1 MEIEQMLAKADK
13 IADYYV
19 KLQQKIFYLLIDSF
33 KTTRPELINQD
44 DPDSILEWRLR
55 ALSKIGALT
64 KDTIK
69 IVSNTSGKS
78 ESYIYDLIKDDGL
91 EVAKDIN
98 AELSDAL
105 KQNKPI
111 SPEVNS
117 IISSYAAQTF
127 RDINNNVNQSLLST
141 NYSKNGAVRAY
152 QDIINQTVLE
162 VQTGLKTPDRALKDN
177 IYKWRDNGIKT
188 NLVDKAGHNWS
199 LEGYTRTVIRTT
211 AARTYNDLRIQ
222 SMKDFDSVLATM
234 SSHPASRPACAP
246 IQGKIVNIVPRES
259 PRCDPEYPSIYD
271 YGYGKPSGCFGIN
284 CGHKLYPYIKGVSHN
299 FQKQYDPKEA
309 VEKQKIQQKQRYYE
323 RNIRRL
329 KYDLD
334 LARRQNDVSSER
346 KFNQAIRGYQSKLR
360 EIVKNNDFL
369 TRQYDREQIGNPRIR
384 SHEVLKKE
392 LAALHKEYGPHG
404 FPKDVQE
411 YKKLLYNKDTG
422 GIVNAYVKARRQ
434 GMVEPVVTYQDF
446 INIDREF
453 DKKISGSYTQNGLL
467 IKGLSDH
474 AIPRIFGARFD
485 HSHRDSKGN
494 PLRRIGTDI
503 DTINKVLKNGN
514 QIEDSDKAEGY
525 AYDGWK
531 VFVSKITGLVITIEP
546 SKRKKIKNESKVG

>member
-309 VEKQKIQQKQRYYE
+309 VKKQKIQQKQRYYE

-334 LARRQNDVSSER
+334 LARRQNDVASER

-360 EIVKNNDFL
+360 DLVKANDFL
-369 TRQYDREQIGNPRIR
+369 TRQYDREQIVQTVTKIDKTNKTQSQLYVETMLR
-384 SHEVLKKE
+384 S
-392 LAALHKEYGPHG
+392 GQWG
-404 FPKDVQE
+404 
-411 YKKLLYNKDTG
+411 
-422 GIVNAYVKARRQ
+422 
-434 GMVEPVVTYQDF
+434 
-446 INIDREF
+446 
-453 DKKISGSYTQNGLL
+453 KKINPEKQAPHIESTRVEGKSYLYDNEDPQALMDKYAG
-467 IKGLSDH
+467 KGKLN
-474 AIPRIFGARFD
+474 R
-485 HSHRDSKGN
+485 
-494 PLRRIGTDI
+494 T
-503 DTINKVLKNGN
+503 KNGFGN
-514 QIEDSDKAEGY
+514 KEVVYVDHIIGIDYNSGEETNWIKIHH
-525 AYDGWK
+525 
-531 VFVSKITGLVITIEP
+531 SK
-546 SKRKKIKNESKVG
+546 KRTHIVPYKPKE

>member
-117 IISSYAAQTF
+117 IVSSYAAQTF

-271 YGYGKPSGCFGIN
+271 YCYGKPSGCFGIN

-309 VEKQKIQQKQRYYE
+309 IEKQKIQQKQRYYE

-334 LARRQNDVSSER
+334 LARRQNDVASER
-346 KFNQAIRGYQSKLR
+346 KFSQAIRGYQAKLR
-360 EIVKNNDFL
+360 DLVKNNDFL
-369 TRQYDREQIGNPRIR
+369 TRQYDREQIVQTVTKIDKTNKTQ
-384 SHEVLKKE
+384 SQLYVETMLKS
-392 LAALHKEYGPHG
+392 GQWG
-404 FPKDVQE
+404 
-411 YKKLLYNKDTG
+411 
-422 GIVNAYVKARRQ
+422 
-434 GMVEPVVTYQDF
+434 
-446 INIDREF
+446 
-453 DKKISGSYTQNGLL
+453 KKINPEKQAPHIESTRVEGKSYLYDNEDPQALMDKYAG
-467 IKGLSDH
+467 KGKLN
-474 AIPRIFGARFD
+474 R
-485 HSHRDSKGN
+485 
-494 PLRRIGTDI
+494 T
-503 DTINKVLKNGN
+503 KNGFGN
-514 QIEDSDKAEGY
+514 KEVVYVDHIIGIDYNSGEETNWIKIHH
-525 AYDGWK
+525 
-531 VFVSKITGLVITIEP
+531 SK
-546 SKRKKIKNESKVG
+546 KRTHIVPYKPKE

>member
-1 MEIEQMLAKADK
+1 MELEQMLAKADK

-44 DPDSILEWRLR
+44 DPDSILDWRLR

-211 AARTYNDLRIQ
+211 VARTYNDLRIQ

-411 YKKLLYNKDTG
+411 YKRLLYNKDTG
-422 GIVNAYVKARRQ
+422 KAMHAYVQARMRHT
-434 GMVEPVVTYQDF
+434 VEPVVSYKDY
-446 INIDREF
+446 IHI
-453 DKKISGSYTQNGLL
+453 KKILDKEIIGIKTAIGQVIRSY
-467 IKGLSDH
+467 SDH
-474 AIPRIFGARFD
+474 TLDRIFGVRIGPD
-485 HSHRDSKGN
+485 GK
-494 PLRRIGTDI
+494 RRIGVPI
-503 DTINKVLKNGN
+503 DEIKRMLKSGEIERNDKRHTFLYKINTGYLVVNDNGK
-514 QIEDSDKAEGY
+514 IVTVVPRKDDKHG
-525 AYDGWK
+525 
-531 VFVSKITGLVITIEP
+531 TT
-546 SKRKKIKNESKVG
+546 SKV

>member
-117 IISSYAAQTF
+117 IVSSYAAQTF
-127 RDINNNVNQSLLST
+127 REINNNVNQSLLST

-309 VEKQKIQQKQRYYE
+309 IEKQKIQQKQRYYE

-334 LARRQNDVSSER
+334 LARRQNDVASER
-346 KFNQAIRGYQSKLR
+346 KFSQAIRGYQAKLR
-360 EIVKNNDFL
+360 DLVKNNDFL
-369 TRQYDREQIGNPRIR
+369 TRQYDREQIVQTVTKIDKTNKTQ
-384 SHEVLKKE
+384 SQLYVETMLKS
-392 LAALHKEYGPHG
+392 GQWG
-404 FPKDVQE
+404 
-411 YKKLLYNKDTG
+411 
-422 GIVNAYVKARRQ
+422 
-434 GMVEPVVTYQDF
+434 
-446 INIDREF
+446 
-453 DKKISGSYTQNGLL
+453 KKINPEKQAPHIESTRVEGKSYLYDNEDPQALMDKYAG
-467 IKGLSDH
+467 KGKLN
-474 AIPRIFGARFD
+474 R
-485 HSHRDSKGN
+485 
-494 PLRRIGTDI
+494 T
-503 DTINKVLKNGN
+503 KNGFGN
-514 QIEDSDKAEGY
+514 KEVVYVDHIIGIDYNSGEETNWIKIHH
-525 AYDGWK
+525 
-531 VFVSKITGLVITIEP
+531 SK
-546 SKRKKIKNESKVG
+546 KRTHIVPYKPKE

>member
-309 VEKQKIQQKQRYYE
+309 IEKQKIQQKQRYYE

-334 LARRQNDVSSER
+334 LARRQNDVASER
-346 KFNQAIRGYQSKLR
+346 KFNQAIRGYQAKLR
-360 EIVKNNDFL
+360 DLVKNNDFL
-369 TRQYDREQIGNPRIR
+369 TRQYDREQIVQTVTKIDKTNKTQ
-384 SHEVLKKE
+384 SQLYVETMLKS
-392 LAALHKEYGPHG
+392 GQWG
-404 FPKDVQE
+404 
-411 YKKLLYNKDTG
+411 
-422 GIVNAYVKARRQ
+422 
-434 GMVEPVVTYQDF
+434 
-446 INIDREF
+446 
-453 DKKISGSYTQNGLL
+453 KKINPEKQAPHIESTRVEGKSYLYDNEDPQALMDKYAG
-467 IKGLSDH
+467 KGKLN
-474 AIPRIFGARFD
+474 R
-485 HSHRDSKGN
+485 
-494 PLRRIGTDI
+494 T
-503 DTINKVLKNGN
+503 KNGFGN
-514 QIEDSDKAEGY
+514 KEVVYVDHIIGIDYNSGEETNWIKIHH
-525 AYDGWK
+525 
-531 VFVSKITGLVITIEP
+531 SK
-546 SKRKKIKNESKVG
+546 KRTHIVPYKPKE

>member
-117 IISSYAAQTF
+117 IVSSYAAQTF

-211 AARTYNDLRIQ
+211 VARTYNDLRIQ

-309 VEKQKIQQKQRYYE
+309 IEKQKIQQKQRYYE

-334 LARRQNDVSSER
+334 LARRQNDVASER
-346 KFNQAIRGYQSKLR
+346 KFSQAIRGYQAKLR
-360 EIVKNNDFL
+360 DLVKNNDFL
-369 TRQYDREQIGNPRIR
+369 TRQYDREQIVQTVTKIDKTNKTQ
-384 SHEVLKKE
+384 SQLYVETMLKS
-392 LAALHKEYGPHG
+392 GQWG
-404 FPKDVQE
+404 
-411 YKKLLYNKDTG
+411 
-422 GIVNAYVKARRQ
+422 
-434 GMVEPVVTYQDF
+434 
-446 INIDREF
+446 
-453 DKKISGSYTQNGLL
+453 KKINPEKQAPHIESTRVEGKSYLYDNEDPQALMDKYAG
-467 IKGLSDH
+467 KGKLN
-474 AIPRIFGARFD
+474 R
-485 HSHRDSKGN
+485 
-494 PLRRIGTDI
+494 T
-503 DTINKVLKNGN
+503 KNGFGN
-514 QIEDSDKAEGY
+514 KEVVYVDHIIGIDYNSGEETNWIKIHH
-525 AYDGWK
+525 
-531 VFVSKITGLVITIEP
+531 SK
-546 SKRKKIKNESKVG
+546 KRTHIVPYKPKE

>member
-1 MEIEQMLAKADK
+1 MELEQMLAKADK

-19 KLQQKIFYLLIDSF
+19 KLQQKIFYLLIDNF

-44 DPDSILEWRLR
+44 DSDSILEWRLR
-55 ALSKIGALT
+55 ALAKIGALT
-64 KDTIK
+64 KDTIR
-69 IVSNTSGKS
+69 VVANTSGKA

-117 IISSYAAQTF
+117 IVNSYAAQTF
-127 RDINNNVNQSLLST
+127 RDIDNNVNQSLLST
-141 NYSKNGAVRAY
+141 NRARNGAVRVY

-211 AARTYNDLRIQ
+211 TARTYNDLRIQ

-259 PRCDPEYPSIYD
+259 SRYDPEYPSIYD
-271 YGYGKPSGCFGIN
+271 HGYGKPSGCFGIN

-309 VEKQKIQQKQRYYE
+309 IEKQKIQQKQRYYE

-329 KYDLD
+329 KYNLD

-485 HSHRDSKGN
+485 HLHRDSKEN

-546 SKRKKIKNESKVG
+546 SKRKKTKNESKVG

>member
-44 DPDSILEWRLR
+44 DPESILEWRLR

-246 IQGKIVNIVPRES
+246 IQGKIVNIVPKES

-334 LARRQNDVSSER
+334 LARRQNDVASER
-346 KFNQAIRGYQSKLR
+346 KFSQAIRGYQAKLR
-360 EIVKNNDFL
+360 DLVKNNDFL
-369 TRQYDREQIGNPRIR
+369 TRQYDREQIVQTVTKIDKTNKTQ
-384 SHEVLKKE
+384 SQLYVETMLKS
-392 LAALHKEYGPHG
+392 GQWG
-404 FPKDVQE
+404 
-411 YKKLLYNKDTG
+411 
-422 GIVNAYVKARRQ
+422 
-434 GMVEPVVTYQDF
+434 
-446 INIDREF
+446 
-453 DKKISGSYTQNGLL
+453 KKINPEKQAPHIESTRVEGKSYLYDNEDPQALMDKYAG
-467 IKGLSDH
+467 KGKLN
-474 AIPRIFGARFD
+474 R
-485 HSHRDSKGN
+485 
-494 PLRRIGTDI
+494 T
-503 DTINKVLKNGN
+503 KNGFGN
-514 QIEDSDKAEGY
+514 KEVVYVDHIIGIDYNSGEETNWIKIHH
-525 AYDGWK
+525 
-531 VFVSKITGLVITIEP
+531 SK
-546 SKRKKIKNESKVG
+546 KRTHIVPYKPKE

>member
-44 DPDSILEWRLR
+44 DPESILEWRLR

-211 AARTYNDLRIQ
+211 VARTYNDLRIQ

-259 PRCDPEYPSIYD
+259 SRCDPEYPSIYD
-271 YGYGKPSGCFGIN
+271 HGYGKPSGCFGIN

-323 RNIRRL
+323 CNIRRL

-334 LARRQNDVSSER
+334 LARRQNDVASER
-346 KFNQAIRGYQSKLR
+346 KFNQAIRGYQAKLR
-360 EIVKNNDFL
+360 DLVKNNDFL
-369 TRQYDREQIGNPRIR
+369 TRQYDREQIVQTVTKIDKTNKTQ
-384 SHEVLKKE
+384 SQLYVETMLKS
-392 LAALHKEYGPHG
+392 GQWG
-404 FPKDVQE
+404 
-411 YKKLLYNKDTG
+411 
-422 GIVNAYVKARRQ
+422 
-434 GMVEPVVTYQDF
+434 
-446 INIDREF
+446 
-453 DKKISGSYTQNGLL
+453 KKINPEKQAPHIESTRVEGKSYLYDNEDPQALMDKYAG
-467 IKGLSDH
+467 KGKLN
-474 AIPRIFGARFD
+474 R
-485 HSHRDSKGN
+485 
-494 PLRRIGTDI
+494 T
-503 DTINKVLKNGN
+503 KNGFGN
-514 QIEDSDKAEGY
+514 KEVVYVDHIIGIDYNSGEETNWIKIHH
-525 AYDGWK
+525 
-531 VFVSKITGLVITIEP
+531 SK
-546 SKRKKIKNESKVG
+546 KRTHIVPYKPKE

>member
-44 DPDSILEWRLR
+44 DPESILEWRLR

-177 IYKWRDNGIKT
+177 IYKWRDNGIKA

-222 SMKDFDSVLATM
+222 SMKDFDIVLATM

-259 PRCDPEYPSIYD
+259 SRCDPEYPSIYD
-271 YGYGKPSGCFGIN
+271 HGYGKPSGCFGIN

-334 LARRQNDVSSER
+334 LARRQNDVASER
-346 KFNQAIRGYQSKLR
+346 KFSQAIRGYQAKLR
-360 EIVKNNDFL
+360 DLVKNNDFL
-369 TRQYDREQIGNPRIR
+369 TRQYDREQIVQTVTKIDKTNKTQ
-384 SHEVLKKE
+384 SQLYVETMLKS
-392 LAALHKEYGPHG
+392 GQWG
-404 FPKDVQE
+404 
-411 YKKLLYNKDTG
+411 
-422 GIVNAYVKARRQ
+422 
-434 GMVEPVVTYQDF
+434 
-446 INIDREF
+446 
-453 DKKISGSYTQNGLL
+453 KKINPEKQAPHIESTRVEGKSYLYDNEDPQALMDKYAG
-467 IKGLSDH
+467 KGKLN
-474 AIPRIFGARFD
+474 R
-485 HSHRDSKGN
+485 
-494 PLRRIGTDI
+494 T
-503 DTINKVLKNGN
+503 KNGFGN
-514 QIEDSDKAEGY
+514 KEVVYVDHIIGIDYNSGEETNWIKIHH
-525 AYDGWK
+525 
-531 VFVSKITGLVITIEP
+531 SK
-546 SKRKKIKNESKVG
+546 KRTHIVPYKPKE

>member
-44 DPDSILEWRLR
+44 DPESILEWRLR

-259 PRCDPEYPSIYD
+259 SRCDPEYPSIYD
-271 YGYGKPSGCFGIN
+271 HGYGKPSGCFGIN

-299 FQKQYDPKEA
+299 FQNQYDPKEA

-334 LARRQNDVSSER
+334 LARRQNDVASER
-346 KFNQAIRGYQSKLR
+346 KFSQAIRGYQAKLR
-360 EIVKNNDFL
+360 DLVKNNDFL
-369 TRQYDREQIGNPRIR
+369 TRQYDREQIVQTVTKIDKTNKTQ
-384 SHEVLKKE
+384 SQLYVETMLKS
-392 LAALHKEYGPHG
+392 GQWG
-404 FPKDVQE
+404 
-411 YKKLLYNKDTG
+411 
-422 GIVNAYVKARRQ
+422 
-434 GMVEPVVTYQDF
+434 
-446 INIDREF
+446 
-453 DKKISGSYTQNGLL
+453 KKINPEKQAPHIESTRVEGKSYLYDNEDPQALMDKYAG
-467 IKGLSDH
+467 KGKLN
-474 AIPRIFGARFD
+474 R
-485 HSHRDSKGN
+485 
-494 PLRRIGTDI
+494 T
-503 DTINKVLKNGN
+503 KNGFGN
-514 QIEDSDKAEGY
+514 KEVVYVDHIIGIDYNSGEETNWIKIHH
-525 AYDGWK
+525 
-531 VFVSKITGLVITIEP
+531 SK
-546 SKRKKIKNESKVG
+546 KRTHIVPYKPKE

>member
-1 MEIEQMLAKADK
+1 MELEQMLAKADK

-19 KLQQKIFYLLIDSF
+19 KLQQKIFYLLIDNF

-55 ALSKIGALT
+55 ALAKIGALT
-64 KDTIK
+64 KDTIR
-69 IVSNTSGKS
+69 VVANTSGKA

-117 IISSYAAQTF
+117 IVNSYAAQTF
-127 RDINNNVNQSLLST
+127 RDIDNNVNQSLLST
-141 NYSKNGAVRAY
+141 NRARNGAVRVY

-211 AARTYNDLRIQ
+211 TARTYNDLCIQ

-259 PRCDPEYPSIYD
+259 SRYDPEYPSIYD
-271 YGYGKPSGCFGIN
+271 HGYGKPSGCFGIN

-309 VEKQKIQQKQRYYE
+309 IEKQKIQQKQRYYE
-323 RNIRRL
+323 SNIRRL
-329 KYDLD
+329 KYNLD

-346 KFNQAIRGYQSKLR
+346 KFNQAIRGYQAKLR
-360 EIVKNNDFL
+360 DLVKDNDFL
-369 TRQYDREQIGNPRIR
+369 TRQYDREQIVNKNRAVVSERGAINERAQSFTKFVPM
-384 SHEVLKKE
+384 LKDDEK
-392 LAALHKEYGPHG
+392 A
-404 FPKDVQE
+404 
-411 YKKLLYNKDTG
+411 KKLYIQFAQRSPEKCAEKIAKIDGFTQEDGLEIYNHIFTDKHLTVDKYTGEKIQAKFDPDPNMAQSFQRIFNGQKLLPEDIILLKHERYERSLMKADPNLTYTEAHNLTNELYN
-422 GIVNAYVKARRQ
+422 YE
-434 GMVEPVVTYQDF
+434 MF
-446 INIDREF
+446 IR
-453 DKKISGSYTQNGLL
+453 
-467 IKGLSDH
+467 KG
-474 AIPRIFGARFD
+474 
-485 HSHRDSKGN
+485 
-494 PLRRIGTDI
+494 
-503 DTINKVLKNGN
+503 
-514 QIEDSDKAEGY
+514 
-525 AYDGWK
+525 
-531 VFVSKITGLVITIEP
+531 
-546 SKRKKIKNESKVG
+546 

>member
-309 VEKQKIQQKQRYYE
+309 IEKQKIQQKQRYYE

-334 LARRQNDVSSER
+334 LARRQNDVASER

-360 EIVKNNDFL
+360 DLVKANDFL
-369 TRQYDREQIGNPRIR
+369 TRQYDREQIVQTVTKIDKTNKTQ
-384 SHEVLKKE
+384 SQLYVETMLKS
-392 LAALHKEYGPHG
+392 GQWG
-404 FPKDVQE
+404 
-411 YKKLLYNKDTG
+411 
-422 GIVNAYVKARRQ
+422 
-434 GMVEPVVTYQDF
+434 
-446 INIDREF
+446 
-453 DKKISGSYTQNGLL
+453 KKINPEKQAPHIESTRVEGKSYLYDNEDPQALMDKYAG
-467 IKGLSDH
+467 KGKLN
-474 AIPRIFGARFD
+474 R
-485 HSHRDSKGN
+485 
-494 PLRRIGTDI
+494 T
-503 DTINKVLKNGN
+503 KNGFGN
-514 QIEDSDKAEGY
+514 KEVVYVDHIIGIDYNSGEETNWIKIHH
-525 AYDGWK
+525 
-531 VFVSKITGLVITIEP
+531 SK
-546 SKRKKIKNESKVG
+546 KRTHIVPYKPKE

>member
-117 IISSYAAQTF
+117 IVSSYAAQTF

-259 PRCDPEYPSIYD
+259 SRCDPEYPSIYD
-271 YGYGKPSGCFGIN
+271 HGYGKPSGCFGIN

-334 LARRQNDVSSER
+334 LARRQNDVASER
-346 KFNQAIRGYQSKLR
+346 KFSQAIRGYQAKLR
-360 EIVKNNDFL
+360 DLVKNNDFL
-369 TRQYDREQIGNPRIR
+369 TRQYDREQIVQTVTKIDKTNKTQ
-384 SHEVLKKE
+384 SQLYVETMLKS
-392 LAALHKEYGPHG
+392 GQWG
-404 FPKDVQE
+404 
-411 YKKLLYNKDTG
+411 
-422 GIVNAYVKARRQ
+422 
-434 GMVEPVVTYQDF
+434 
-446 INIDREF
+446 
-453 DKKISGSYTQNGLL
+453 KKINPEKQAPHIESTRVEGKSYLYDNEDPQALMDKYAG
-467 IKGLSDH
+467 KGKLN
-474 AIPRIFGARFD
+474 R
-485 HSHRDSKGN
+485 
-494 PLRRIGTDI
+494 T
-503 DTINKVLKNGN
+503 KNGFGN
-514 QIEDSDKAEGY
+514 KEVVYVDHIIGIDYNSGEETNWIKIHH
-525 AYDGWK
+525 
-531 VFVSKITGLVITIEP
+531 SK
-546 SKRKKIKNESKVG
+546 KRTHIVPYKPKE

>member
-309 VEKQKIQQKQRYYE
+309 IEKQKIQQKQRYYE

-334 LARRQNDVSSER
+334 LARRQNDVASER
-346 KFNQAIRGYQSKLR
+346 KFSQAIRGYQAKLR
-360 EIVKNNDFL
+360 DLVKANDFL
-369 TRQYDREQIGNPRIR
+369 TRQYDREQIVQTVTKIDKTNKTQ
-384 SHEVLKKE
+384 SQLYVETMLKS
-392 LAALHKEYGPHG
+392 GQWG
-404 FPKDVQE
+404 
-411 YKKLLYNKDTG
+411 
-422 GIVNAYVKARRQ
+422 
-434 GMVEPVVTYQDF
+434 
-446 INIDREF
+446 
-453 DKKISGSYTQNGLL
+453 KKINPEKQAPHIESTRVEGKSYLYDNEDPQALMDKYAG
-467 IKGLSDH
+467 KGKLN
-474 AIPRIFGARFD
+474 R
-485 HSHRDSKGN
+485 
-494 PLRRIGTDI
+494 T
-503 DTINKVLKNGN
+503 KNGFGN
-514 QIEDSDKAEGY
+514 KEVVYVDHIIGIDYNSGEETNWIKIQH
-525 AYDGWK
+525 
-531 VFVSKITGLVITIEP
+531 SK
-546 SKRKKIKNESKVG
+546 KRTHIVPYKPKE

>member
-177 IYKWRDNGIKT
+177 IYKWRDNSIKT

-309 VEKQKIQQKQRYYE
+309 VKKQKIQQKQRYYE

-334 LARRQNDVSSER
+334 LARRQNDVASER

-360 EIVKNNDFL
+360 DLVKANDFL
-369 TRQYDREQIGNPRIR
+369 TRQYDREQIVQTVTKIDKTNKTQ
-384 SHEVLKKE
+384 SQLYVETMLKS
-392 LAALHKEYGPHG
+392 GQWG
-404 FPKDVQE
+404 
-411 YKKLLYNKDTG
+411 
-422 GIVNAYVKARRQ
+422 
-434 GMVEPVVTYQDF
+434 
-446 INIDREF
+446 
-453 DKKISGSYTQNGLL
+453 KKINPEKQAPHIESTRVEGKSYLYDNEDPQALMDKYAG
-467 IKGLSDH
+467 KGKLN
-474 AIPRIFGARFD
+474 R
-485 HSHRDSKGN
+485 
-494 PLRRIGTDI
+494 T
-503 DTINKVLKNGN
+503 KNGFGN
-514 QIEDSDKAEGY
+514 KEVVYVDHIIGIDYNSGEETNWIKIHH
-525 AYDGWK
+525 
-531 VFVSKITGLVITIEP
+531 SK
-546 SKRKKIKNESKVG
+546 KRTHIVPYKPKE

>member
-1 MEIEQMLAKADK
+1 MELEQMLAKADK

-117 IISSYAAQTF
+117 IINSYAAQTF
-127 RDINNNVNQSLLST
+127 RDIDNNVNQSLLST
-141 NYSKNGAVRAY
+141 NYSKNGAARVY

-177 IYKWRDNGIKT
+177 IYRWRDNGIKT

-246 IQGKIVNIVPRES
+246 IQGKIVNIVPREDKRYES
-259 PRCDPEYPSIYD
+259 KYPSIYD
-271 YGYGKPSGCFGIN
+271 HGYGEPGGCFGIN

-299 FQKQYDPKEA
+299 FQKQYDPEEA
-309 VEKQKIQQKQRYYE
+309 IEKQKIQQKQRYYE

-334 LARRQNDVSSER
+334 LARRQNDVASER

-369 TRQYDREQIGNPRIR
+369 TRQYDREKIVQTVTKIDKTNKTQ
-384 SHEVLKKE
+384 SQLHVETMLKS
-392 LAALHKEYGPHG
+392 GQWG
-404 FPKDVQE
+404 
-411 YKKLLYNKDTG
+411 
-422 GIVNAYVKARRQ
+422 
-434 GMVEPVVTYQDF
+434 
-446 INIDREF
+446 
-453 DKKISGSYTQNGLL
+453 KKINPEKQAPHIESTRVEGKSYLYDNEDPQALMDKYAG
-467 IKGLSDH
+467 KGKLN
-474 AIPRIFGARFD
+474 R
-485 HSHRDSKGN
+485 
-494 PLRRIGTDI
+494 T
-503 DTINKVLKNGN
+503 KNGFGN
-514 QIEDSDKAEGY
+514 KEVVYVDHIIGIDYNSGEETNWIKIHH
-525 AYDGWK
+525 
-531 VFVSKITGLVITIEP
+531 SK
-546 SKRKKIKNESKVG
+546 KRTHIVPYKPKE

>member
-44 DPDSILEWRLR
+44 DLDSILEWRLR

-117 IISSYAAQTF
+117 IVSSYAAQTF

-309 VEKQKIQQKQRYYE
+309 IEKQKIQQKQRYYE

-334 LARRQNDVSSER
+334 LARRQNDVASER
-346 KFNQAIRGYQSKLR
+346 KFNQAIRGYQAKLR
-360 EIVKNNDFL
+360 DLVKNNDFL
-369 TRQYDREQIGNPRIR
+369 TRQYDREQIVQTVTKIDKTNKTQ
-384 SHEVLKKE
+384 SQLYVETMLKS
-392 LAALHKEYGPHG
+392 GQWG
-404 FPKDVQE
+404 
-411 YKKLLYNKDTG
+411 
-422 GIVNAYVKARRQ
+422 
-434 GMVEPVVTYQDF
+434 
-446 INIDREF
+446 
-453 DKKISGSYTQNGLL
+453 KKINPEKQAPHIESTRVEGKSYLYDNEDPQALMDKYAG
-467 IKGLSDH
+467 KGKLN
-474 AIPRIFGARFD
+474 R
-485 HSHRDSKGN
+485 
-494 PLRRIGTDI
+494 T
-503 DTINKVLKNGN
+503 KNGFGN
-514 QIEDSDKAEGY
+514 KEVVYVDHIIGIDYNSGEETNWIKIHH
-525 AYDGWK
+525 
-531 VFVSKITGLVITIEP
+531 SK
-546 SKRKKIKNESKVG
+546 KRTHIVPYKPKE